1 MTNPVP
7 GPMPSPQYGTAG
19 GVHYQGGPGYSGPQG
34 GYAPRGGTPTQG
46 TPASY
51 CAPTGQGWSGR
62 RLNEAERS
70 TQEALLALKAEIGKA
85 IVGQDAAITGLIV
98 ALVAGGHALLEGVPG
113 VAKTL
118 LVRALAHALNV
129 DMARIQFTPDLMP
142 ADITGSMIWDAG
154 RSEFVFREG
163 PVFTNLLLADE
174 INRTPPKTQSALLES
189 MEEHTVSVDGTTRAL
204 PAPFMVIATQNP
216 IEYEGTYPLPEAQ
229 LDRFLLKLELPLPS
243 RDAEIDIVAR
253 HQGGFNPTSLA
264 KAGIHPVAGAAD
276 ILAAHEAAARVE
288 VAPAVIAYLVDV
300 CRATRTSPAVRLG
313 VSPRGA
319 TALLRTSRV
328 WAFLQGRGFV
338 TPDDIKTMAPSTL
351 AHRLGLRAEA
361 NLEGITA
368 ANVVSG
374 VLAATPVPR

>member
-1 MTNPVP
+1 MTNP

-19 GVHYQGGPGYSGPQG
+19 GVHDQGGPGYSGPQG

-51 CAPTGQGWSGR
+51 NAPTGQGWSGR